1 MISED
6 DIKKLFELAKIEA
19 TEDELKKFPKEV
31 GSILEYVAT
40 LSKVALP
47 EASSDAHDITNNF
60 REDEVSPSSFAE
72 REKIKGSF
80 PENERGFLKTKKVFG
95 D

>member
-19 TEDELKKFPKEV
+19 TEEELKKFPKEV
-31 GSILEYVAT
+31 NSILEYVAT
-40 LSKVALP
+40 LSQVALP
-47 EASSDAHDITNNF
+47 DALDNGEGVINNF
-60 REDEVSPSSFAE
+60 REDEALPGSSAQRE
-72 REKIKGSF
+72 RIKGAF
-80 PENERGFLKTKKVFG
+80 PESERGLLKTKKVFG